1 MTVPNFLT
9 KAEDILETAETASTA
24 PVQVAKGPT
33 RPRQTN
39 TAVVVG
45 GVWLILVVW
54 SAFAMASGH
63 RFDFL
68 TFFAALI
75 IGVALPLLG
84 MWGAIWI
91 TAVPS
96 EAGTKQRKVPKV
108 ALVVAWAEQNGGKA
122 VFTLGVLAVI
132 GAQVVAFVSRS
143 NLAPGHPEYAAG
155 GSIGMSLI
163 KILIYSLLLGLVAV
177 VVGLSKPQANRF
189 VVVAW
194 LLLAIGWTDCG
205 ITAYSTYVM
214 PRDPSMASDGYSADG
229 SSLWGGSNAAKFG
242 SLPEE
247 SARRMEAAWGLVGKT
262 GREIMAKAAQY
273 APPTV
278 EGIGTSGNNE
288 LYALVN
294 GNVVYE
300 GSTVN
305 GYTVR
310 KIYEDKIEF
319 QKDGTVYTQMM
330 E

>member
-9 KAEDILETAETASTA
+9 KAEDTLETVETAGTA

-33 RPRQTN
+33 GPRQTN
-39 TAVVVG
+39 TIVVVG
-45 GVWLILVVW
+45 GIWLILVVW
-54 SAFAMASGH
+54 SAFAMANGH

-68 TFFAALI
+68 TFLAVLVIGAAS
-75 IGVALPLLG
+75 PLLV
-84 MWGAIWI
+84 MWGLVWI

-96 EAGTKQRKVPKV
+96 KGDAKQGKVPKV
-108 ALVVAWAEQNGGKA
+108 ASVIAWAEQNGGKA
-122 VFTLGVLAVI
+122 VFALGVLAVI
-132 GAQVVAFVSRS
+132 GAQAVAIVSRS
-143 NLAPGHPEYAAG
+143 SLSPGHPQYAAG
-155 GSIGMSLI
+155 GSVGMSLI

-177 VVGLSKPQANRF
+177 VVGLSKPRANKLL
-189 VVVAW
+189 VVAW
-194 LLLAIGWTDCG
+194 LLLALGWIDCG
-205 ITAYSTYVM
+205 FTAFSIYAM
-214 PRDPSMASDGYSADG
+214 PRDPGLMASDG
-229 SSLWGGSNAAKFG
+229 SSPWGGSNAAKFS

-294 GNVVYE
+294 GNIVYE

-319 QKDGTVYTQMM
+319 QKDGTVYTQTM